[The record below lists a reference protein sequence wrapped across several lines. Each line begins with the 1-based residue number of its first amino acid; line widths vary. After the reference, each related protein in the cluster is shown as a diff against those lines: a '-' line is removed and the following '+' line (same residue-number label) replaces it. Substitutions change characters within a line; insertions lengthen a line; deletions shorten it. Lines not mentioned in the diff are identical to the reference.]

1 MRVRLHPRLLVFII
15 FAVWTTGAA
24 SAFTLAVTGSANA
37 QLSAADGYLP
47 KAQLGGEAGLDLL
60 FPVNRWL
67 ALGGSAGVMGAN
79 ASDMLGGFGYRS
91 YAGGFLGLVAQASAP
106 LSSWKYVG
114 TLHGGGRL
122 GLLANIAGYG
132 NTSLAFFF
140 PSLALD
146 GFLVWSPAA
155 LPFLAIGLTLPLR
168 VNFRRD
174 MQFSGSAGLGLTV
187 AVTRKGK
194 Q

>member
-1 MRVRLHPRLLVFII
+1 MRVRLKSRVVLFII
-15 FAVWTTGAA
+15 FCLWTTGPAA
-24 SAFTLAVTGSANA
+24 ALTLGVTGSVNA

-47 KAQLGGEAGLDLL
+47 KAQLGGEAGLELL

-67 ALGGSAGVMGAN
+67 ALGGSAGVIGAS

-91 YAGGFLGLVAQASAP
+91 YLGGFLGFVAEASAP
-106 LSSWKYVG
+106 LSSWKYLG

-132 NTSLAFFF
+132 NTSLVFFF

-155 LPFLAIGLTLPLR
+155 LPFLDIGLTLPLR

-187 AVTRKGK
+187 AVTRKGTP
-194 Q
+194 